1 MDKRAEIE
9 KIAYEL
15 YQKYGCIHGHDLEYW
30 VEAEKIVHS
39 RQTAIA
45 TAMPASK
52 KEIASKEPTAK
63 KVAAKKKSTTANSK
77 LVAKITAKTKS
88 LYERTW

>member
-15 YQKYGCIHGHDLEYW
+15 YQKCGCIHGHDLEYW

-39 RQTAIA
+39 GQTAIA
-45 TAMPASK
+45 TAMPASV
-52 KEIASKEPTAK
+52 KEKASKEPTAK
-63 KVAAKKKSTTANSK
+63 KVAAKKQSTTANSRS
-77 LVAKITAKTKS
+77 VAKITAKTKS
-88 LYERTW
+88 PYGRTR

>member
-30 VEAEKIVHS
+30 VEAE
-39 RQTAIA
+39 
-45 TAMPASK
+45 
-52 KEIASKEPTAK
+52 
-63 KVAAKKKSTTANSK
+63 
-77 LVAKITAKTKS
+77 
-88 LYERTW
+88 